1 MSKYNPSKIEKKWQK
16 YWENKKLHEAADF
29 DREKKNFMLL
39 VEFPY
44 PSGDLHTGHWFAFS
58 VPDIYGRYL
67 RMNGYNVTYPMGFD
81 AFGLPAENAA
91 IQRKIHPGDWT
102 KKNIKAMTKQ
112 LQSMGAAFDWSREVQ
127 TIDPEYYKWTQ
138 WIFIQLYKAGLA
150 YRAQTFVNWCPKDKT
165 VLANEQVLD
174 GKCDR
179 CGTSVE
185 QRELSQWMFKITS
198 FADRL
203 IDDIQDLDWP
213 QSTKLAQQNWIGR
226 SEGAVITFNLNHETW
241 NSVGSD
247 SRFKIQD
254 PSIKVFTTRADT
266 LFGGTF
272 IVISPELAQKWI
284 DLGWSASQEVKDYIS
299 QSFKKTELQRQEEVG
314 EKTGVP
320 AGFDAINPMTDE
332 KMPVWVADFVLGH
345 YGTGAVFA
353 DAHDERDVEFAKKYN
368 IPLKI
373 TLEPVTGTPRENE
386 EFRKSIVAIVENPKT
401 GKILSINWGSKLG
414 GNLFVGGGVDGEEN
428 LEDAARREV
437 KEETGYKNL
446 KLVSQ
451 SETIHHHYIAHSK
464 GVNRYIHAVGFYFQ
478 LINEE
483 QDSVALEKDEAGKFK
498 TEWLSRQEAIDKVK
512 EELHSLVFQRLVLGK
527 PYTGLGILTDSGKY
541 NGMHSDEAKKKIVEE
556 LKERGVA
563 DFQKNYRLHDWV
575 LSRQRYWGVPIPM
588 VKCDECGYQPVSDSE
603 LPIKLPPLKDFMPAD
618 DGRSPLAKA
627 GKWLK
632 VKCPNCGKMA
642 ERETDTMDTFVDS
655 SWYFLRY
662 TDPQNKEEFASRDK
676 MVKWLPVP
684 LYFGGAEHNTMHLL
698 YARFITKALRSLNLL
713 DFSEP
718 FLGRRNHGF
727 IMDSTTGQKMSK
739 SKGQAIDP
747 DKEVAKHG
755 ADAVRLYFA
764 FLGPYDQNYNWNSDG
779 LLGVRRFLDR
789 AWNFVQRYED
799 KKKDIV
805 DSVEIT
811 TLLNRAA
818 KEVGE
823 QIKQH
828 KFNTG
833 VSHLMKL
840 LNSLEE
846 IAVGTKLLKNQY
858 EVFLKLLAPFAP
870 HITEELWSRLHSHES
885 ATKQSRILDSLR
897 ESGQVPKNYRSI
909 HVESWPEYDESLLQ
923 EESVTLVVQINGK
936 LRDSIEVKRGMSE
949 EDVKKLVLASEK
961 IQKHL
966 DGKEIRKFVYV
977 QDKLANL
984 VI

>member
-1 MSKYNPSKIEKKWQK
+1 
-16 YWENKKLHEAADF
+16 
-29 DREKKNFMLL
+29 MLL

-386 EFRKSIVAIVENPKT
+386 EFRKSIVAIIENPKT

-414 GNLFVGGGVDGEEN
+414 
-428 LEDAARREV
+428 
-437 KEETGYKNL
+437 
-446 KLVSQ
+446 
-451 SETIHHHYIAHSK
+451 
-464 GVNRYIHAVGFYFQ
+464 
-478 LINEE
+478 
-483 QDSVALEKDEAGKFK
+483 
-498 TEWLSRQEAIDKVK
+498 
-512 EELHSLVFQRLVLGK
+512 
-527 PYTGLGILTDSGKY
+527 
-541 NGMHSDEAKKKIVEE
+541 
-556 LKERGVA
+556 
-563 DFQKNYRLHDWV
+563 
-575 LSRQRYWGVPIPM
+575 
-588 VKCDECGYQPVSDSE
+588 
-603 LPIKLPPLKDFMPAD
+603 
-618 DGRSPLAKA
+618 
-627 GKWLK
+627 
-632 VKCPNCGKMA
+632 
-642 ERETDTMDTFVDS
+642 
-655 SWYFLRY
+655 
-662 TDPQNKEEFASRDK
+662 
-676 MVKWLPVP
+676 
-684 LYFGGAEHNTMHLL
+684 
-698 YARFITKALRSLNLL
+698 
-713 DFSEP
+713 
-718 FLGRRNHGF
+718 
-727 IMDSTTGQKMSK
+727 
-739 SKGQAIDP
+739 
-747 DKEVAKHG
+747 
-755 ADAVRLYFA
+755 
-764 FLGPYDQNYNWNSDG
+764 
-779 LLGVRRFLDR
+779 
-789 AWNFVQRYED
+789 
-799 KKKDIV
+799 
-805 DSVEIT
+805 
-811 TLLNRAA
+811 
-818 KEVGE
+818 
-823 QIKQH
+823 
-828 KFNTG
+828 
-833 VSHLMKL
+833 
-840 LNSLEE
+840 
-846 IAVGTKLLKNQY
+846 
-858 EVFLKLLAPFAP
+858 
-870 HITEELWSRLHSHES
+870 
-885 ATKQSRILDSLR
+885 
-897 ESGQVPKNYRSI
+897 
-909 HVESWPEYDESLLQ
+909 
-923 EESVTLVVQINGK
+923 
-936 LRDSIEVKRGMSE
+936 
-949 EDVKKLVLASEK
+949 
-961 IQKHL
+961 
-966 DGKEIRKFVYV
+966 
-977 QDKLANL
+977 
-984 VI
+984 